1 MSAVLHLNRS
11 LAGAFVLTENRQKIL
26 LLTLL
31 TFAAM
36 C

>member
-1 MSAVLHLNRS
+1 MTLLRAAHIV
-11 LAGAFVLTENRQKIL
+11 FELTENRKRIA

>member
-1 MSAVLHLNRS
+1 MA
-11 LAGAFVLTENRQKIL
+11 LARTAGMVFELTETRKRIA

-31 TFAAM
+31 TFLAM